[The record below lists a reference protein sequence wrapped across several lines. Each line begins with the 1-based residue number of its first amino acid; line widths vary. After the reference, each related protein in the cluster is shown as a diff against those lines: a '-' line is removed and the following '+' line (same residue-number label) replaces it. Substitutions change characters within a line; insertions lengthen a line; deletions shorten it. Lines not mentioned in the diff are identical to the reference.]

1 MGSTVTRPDLDQL
14 RFTSSRTGNW
24 VLEDYLE
31 QAEFGNRTLANLLG
45 DIFNGDG
52 TLKLT
57 GLGTITIENGGT
69 NATTATQALTNL
81 GGTTVGKAVF
91 TAADAAA
98 ARTAMEALG
107 TADTINL
114 AVNSSNAVITDDPT
128 NAATHY
134 PTFGSGTSGNR
145 AMKTS
150 STTLTF
156 KPSVGLMGIG
166 TAHSGSTFAGFD
178 IGTTAG
184 LYQNSGNG
192 AVSVTQ
198 NSYYN
203 GTNWIAKT
211 TAAGA
216 LYQAGATAGTHNWY
230 SAASVTAGASQSWT
244 TTLALDASGNLTAT
258 ANVTAYSDER
268 LKKNWRDLP
277 ENFLER
283 LAGVKVGV
291 YERVDV
297 AETQVGVSAQSLAK
311 VMPEA
316 VRTDEDS
323 GYLSVAYGNAALAA
337 CVALAN
343 RVVELEARLNALE
356 AK

>member
-1 MGSTVTRPDLDQL
+1 MGSQITRPDLDQL

-24 VLEDYLE
+24 TLDEYLE

-57 GLGTITIENGGT
+57 GLGTITVENGGT

-98 ARTAMEALG
+98 ARSAMAALG
-107 TADTINL
+107 TADTITL

-128 NAATHY
+128 NTATQY
-134 PTFGSGTSGNR
+134 PTFGAGTSGNN
-145 AMKTS
+145 AMKTA
-150 STTLTF
+150 STKLTF

-166 TAHSGSTFAGFD
+166 TVHSASVFPGVEVGAYGGVYGNTGSGSTA
-178 IGTTAG
+178 IT
-184 LYQNSGNG
+184 S
-192 AVSVTQ
+192 
-198 NSYYN
+198 NSYWN
-203 GTNWIAKT
+203 GTNWVARST
-211 TAAGA
+211 GVAGMFVVGNSCA
-216 LYQAGATAGTHNWY
+216 WY
-230 SAASVTAGASQSWT
+230 SMTSVAGGANQTLT
-244 TTLALDASGNLTAT
+244 TTMTLDASGNLVAT

-268 LKKNWRDLP
+268 LKTNWRDLP
-277 ENFLER
+277 ENFLES

-291 YERVDV
+291 YDRVDV

-311 VMPEA
+311 VVPEA
-316 VRTDEDS
+316 VHTDEDS

-337 CVALAN
+337 CVELAK